1 MSRYFTK
8 QTDPKLSCTC
18 CGIYGM
24 DSGFLLALDTIRD
37 EVGEPLTI
45 TSGFRCNDYNDRISS
60 TGRNGPHT
68 TGQAVDIA
76 CNNSALRMKIVSVA
90 LEQKI
95 GRIGI
100 ARSFVHL
107 DSLDEYDNF
116 PENRIWVY

>member
-1 MSRYFTK
+1 
-8 QTDPKLSCTC
+8 
-18 CGIYGM
+18 M